1 MTEAGDSG
9 MRHNISLKRRGVSRA
24 IAWIVGLPLILSI
37 SIASADPEVPSGA
50 GPLPDPLKG
59 AKAGAV
65 VNAKHSSLYRK
76 LLPPEIAEL
85 LDVGEFQFEAMFQP
99 REPERWRSPKSRGSD
114 GFEVMSSGE
123 LRSVPQ
129 TGLRASMFEVP
140 RVVQG
145 DHQQLAYKI
154 LWNSAGVLAQSKIIT
169 NHLKIAIFQ
178 RSDASPHWIE
188 FAVER
193 LYPLGL
199 GQAVGIEKPVF
210 REKISALKP
219 AAIEKL
225 SWLTLRFFGPGE
237 DFVWA
242 ASPMINS
249 IRQMTGSNRSDAIF
263 SRMFA
268 PDDLFVWSGKNELLE
283 PASISSQ
290 PLLVMIVEARE
301 TSSEKQGP
309 CVTKTFS
316 DVSNV
321 QLNVDS
327 HRFAGAGGWVPTNTV
342 MVLRDAWRIEVS
354 SRDPFTND
362 VRQAIYID
370 KDSGLPIYKVVWDQ
384 AGRVVKVVGGILR
397 AVSDEGEGSNVLW
410 GGAYILQPADGGR
423 TVVLANEFS
432 RCDSMVAG
440 KGLKDF
446 DPSSFVTFEP
456 KSKEPSEREKKL
468 EQTEKAVDI
477 LD

>member
-1 MTEAGDSG
+1 
-9 MRHNISLKRRGVSRA
+9 MRHNISLRRRGVWRA
-24 IAWIVGLPLILSI
+24 IVLIVGLPFVLSI
-37 SIASADPEVPSGA
+37 SIVSADPEIPVGS

-59 AKAGAV
+59 AKTGALI
-65 VNAKHSSLYRK
+65 NAKHSPMYRK

-85 LDVGEFQFEAMFQP
+85 VDVGEFQFEAMLQP
-99 REPERWRSPKSRGSD
+99 REPERWAAPKALGSD
-114 GFEVMSSGE
+114 SFEVVSTGE
-123 LRSVPQ
+123 LRAVPQ

-140 RVVQG
+140 LAVQG
-145 DHQQLAYKI
+145 DHRQQAYKI
-154 LWNSAGVLAQSKIIT
+154 LWNSAGVLAQSKIIA
-169 NHLKIAIFQ
+169 HRLKVGIFQ
-178 RSDASPHWIE
+178 RAEAPPHWVE

-199 GQAVGIEKPVF
+199 GQAVGTEKPVF

-225 SWLTLRFFGPGE
+225 SWLTLRFFGQGE
-237 DFVWA
+237 DFLWA

-268 PDDLFVWSGKNELLE
+268 PDDLFVWSGKNELVE
-283 PASISSQ
+283 PVSISSQ

-301 TSSEKQGP
+301 ASLEKQGA
-309 CVTKTFS
+309 CVTRTFS
-316 DVSNV
+316 GQSDV

-327 HRFAGAGGWVPTNTV
+327 HRLTGAGGWVPTNTV
-342 MVLRDAWRIEVS
+342 MVLRDTWRIEVS

-362 VRQAIYID
+362 VRQAIYVD
-370 KDSGLPIYKVVWDQ
+370 KASGLPIYKVVWDQ

-397 AVSDEGEGSNVLW
+397 AVSDELEGARAVW

-423 TVVLANEFS
+423 TVVVSNEFS
-432 RCDSMVAG
+432 RCDSIVAG
-440 KGLKDF
+440 KDFKDF
-446 DPSSFVTFEP
+446 DPSSFVTFEAKP
-456 KSKEPSEREKKL
+456 KEASELQKKL
-468 EQTEKAVDI
+468 EQTEKADDI

>member
-1 MTEAGDSG
+1 MS
-9 MRHNISLKRRGVSRA
+9 HNISLKRRGVSRA
-24 IAWIVGLPLILSI
+24 VAWIISIPVILSV
-37 SIASADPEVPSGA
+37 SIAAADPQVPSGT

-59 AKAGAV
+59 AKAGAL

-76 LLPPEIAEL
+76 LLPPELAEL
-85 LDVGEFQFEAMFQP
+85 LDVGEFQFEALFQP
-99 REPERWRSPKSRGSD
+99 REPERWTRPKSAESD
-114 GFEVMSSGE
+114 SLEVMSSGE

-129 TGLRASMFEVP
+129 TGLRASMFEIP
-140 RVVQG
+140 SVVQG
-145 DHQQLAYKI
+145 DHRQLAYKI
-154 LWNSAGVLAQSKIIT
+154 LWNTAGAIAQSRIIA

-178 RSDASPHWIE
+178 RADAPPHWVE
-188 FAVER
+188 FLVER

-199 GQAVGIEKPVF
+199 GQSVGREKPLF

-225 SWLTLRFFGPGE
+225 SWLTLRFFGLGE

-249 IRQMTGSNRSDAIF
+249 IRQMTGSNRSDPIF

-268 PDDLFVWSGKNELLE
+268 PDDLFVWSGKNELVE
-283 PASISSQ
+283 PVSISSQ
-290 PLLVMIVEARE
+290 PLLVMIVEPRE

-316 DVSNV
+316 DRSDV

-327 HRFAGAGGWVPTNTV
+327 HRLAGAGGWVPTNSV
-342 MVLRDAWRIEVS
+342 MVPRDVWKIEVS

-384 AGRVVKVVGGILR
+384 AGRVIKVVVGLLR
-397 AVSDEGEGSNVLW
+397 SVSDEVYGAHAVW
-410 GGAYILQPADGGR
+410 GGAIILQPGDGVR
-423 TVVLANEFS
+423 TAIIAKELS

-440 KGLKDF
+440 KGLIDF
-446 DPSSFVTFEP
+446 DPSSFVVFETNQ
-456 KSKEPSEREKKL
+456 KGPSEQEKKL
-468 EQTEKAVDI
+468 EQSGKADDI